1 MSKMKKL
8 LRLTLIGCVVFT
20 LLFMS
25 LTIQSDD
32 SINVGVSMT
41 PYKIILNAQCVGE
54 QQDIQAIVS
63 VSPAVYENIQD
74 KRIELYFEGYES
86 DIFTTDVFSY
96 CYVDSN
102 MLVSFDRLVIQEKL
116 KELGISGITTATVTG
131 KFVDDNSELVTF
143 IGTDSVEILSPSKK

>member
-1 MSKMKKL
+1 MKKL